1 MPYEA
6 EAAGTIRLRAAEGDT
21 VAVGAVIAVI
31 GDGEEPAT
39 GPTTPS
45 APPAR
50 EEDGDSEA
58 PTSTGRA
65 AAAAAEDVP
74 ARNSTP
80 MAGSGKP
87 ARANVS
93 PVARRIAIDLGV
105 DLADLEGSG
114 PGGRIVK
121 ADLSGAGAKAAES
134 PRRPPDARPVA
145 IPAAASA
152 PAPGADT
159 ASPSRLAE
167 SAKGELTTH
176 QLTRLQQVIARRM
189 AQSKATAPEF
199 VLKTDVDME
208 AAVALRAQLREIVG
222 AEATLPSY
230 NDFVVKACALAL
242 RETPLANGS
251 YVDGSFELHGRV
263 NVGIAVAATGA
274 LVVPT
279 IFDADQK
286 SLGEIARRSRE
297 LAAKVREGEITP
309 PELSGGTFSV
319 SNLGMFGVDEFT
331 AVINPPQAAI
341 LAVGTLKQRAVV
353 RDDQLVARQTMTISL
368 TCDHRILY
376 GAEAA
381 DFLAHIRRLLEAPGG
396 LVL

>member
-1 MPYEA
+1 
-6 EAAGTIRLRAAEGDT
+6 
-21 VAVGAVIAVI
+21 
-31 GDGEEPAT
+31 
-39 GPTTPS
+39 
-45 APPAR
+45 
-50 EEDGDSEA
+50 
-58 PTSTGRA
+58 
-65 AAAAAEDVP
+65 
-74 ARNSTP
+74 

-152 PAPGADT
+152 PASGADT

-189 AQSKATAPEF
+189 AQSKATAPDF

-222 AEATLPSY
+222 AEAKLPSY

-376 GAEAA
+376 GADAA